1 MESSQYVFLN
11 TVENL
16 RYEVPNLAQSSISMI
31 IVGHILSL
39 DDGK

>member
-16 RYEVPNLAQSSISMI
+16 RYEAPNRAQSSISI
-31 IVGHILSL
+31 IVAGHIVSL